1 VLERRLQEQQEQLQ
15 QRENELQVLQHELEL
30 AAERARVI
38 HSNEEGP
45 SEELKNEVSG
55 LRRKWEEGLQS
66 KRELQEGIQRE
77 RLKWEAEREKHE
89 EALQGMLR
97 AMQLQAKEFDEES
110 RQHKPLGA
118 MQDAAQ
124 RSGGTDEVGHAAQ
137 ATPTFQ
143 PAVQVTNLSARKG

>member
-1 VLERRLQEQQEQLQ
+1 MLERRLQDQQEQLL
-15 QRENELQVLQHELEL
+15 QREKELQVLQHELQL

-89 EALQGMLR
+89 EALQGMLL

-110 RQHKPLGA
+110 RKHKPLGLL
-118 MQDAAQ
+118 QDAAQ
-124 RSGGTDEVGHAAQ
+124 RSGADDEVEHAAQ
-137 ATPTFQ
+137 ETPISQ
-143 PAVQVTNLSARKG
+143 PAVQVTNCSAQKG

>member
-1 VLERRLQEQQEQLQ
+1 MLERRLQDQQEQLL
-15 QRENELQVLQHELEL
+15 QREKELQVLQHELQL

-55 LRRKWEEGLQS
+55 LRRKWEEGQ
-66 KRELQEGIQRE
+66 LQEGIQRE

-89 EALQGMLR
+89 EALQGMLL

-110 RQHKPLGA
+110 RKHKPLGLL
-118 MQDAAQ
+118 QDAAQ
-124 RSGGTDEVGHAAQ
+124 RSGADDEVEHAAQ
-137 ATPTFQ
+137 ETPISQ
-143 PAVQVTNLSARKG
+143 PAVQVTNCSAQKG